1 MGTPKQKNHKYRI
14 SESAVGKILTSV
26 MEMTRKSE
34 IAPSQFHDFMFATLN
49 YIESE
54 EAPSPDANV
63 NPEKWLVIKEMVDRA
78 ARRSKAA
85 RERAARRRS
94 LISSSSTSV
103 SELVPENHPGGVG
116 SGYETTKAVNR
127 KDREEEN
134 KYYQEQTRLL
144 RKEAEMKRWQQQ
156 SVVDYMRETYGSSR
170 GY

>member
-1 MGTPKQKNHKYRI
+1 MGTTKQKIHKYRI
-14 SESAVGKILTSV
+14 SENAVGKILTSV

-63 NPEKWLVIKEMVDRA
+63 NPEKWAVIKEKIDRA

-94 LISSSSTSV
+94 LISSSATSV
-103 SELVPENHPGGVG
+103 SELVAKDHLGGAG
-116 SGYETTKAVNR
+116 SGHETAGAVNLR
-127 KDREEEN
+127 DREAEN
-134 KYYQEQTRLL
+134 KYYQEKTRLL
-144 RKEAEMKRWQQQ
+144 REEAEMKRRQQQ
-156 SVVDYMRETYGSSR
+156 SVVDYMRETYGSLR
-170 GY
+170 RH